1 MPAQRFSLT
10 TFNLYNLNEP
20 GLPLYDK
27 STPWTEDEYKLKL
40 TFIARQLREMR
51 ADIFAF
57 QELWHAKSL
66 ENAFAAAKLA
76 ADYDLLVPG
85 GHAGQR
91 IVCAAAVR
99 KGLLIGAPAWIDRFP
114 EDFNLSS
121 KGEDSQTPQIAVK
134 VDRFSRP
141 VLHMT
146 VKPVPDA
153 PEIHVYVCHFKSK
166 GPTKIFGEPWY
177 DKDKHSKH
185 SEAIGSAL
193 STIRRTAE
201 ATALKMIV
209 TDRIKQTDIPAI
221 VVGDVNDGD
230 LSNTI
235 NILTGQPSYL
245 MGLSLGGGDSDLYT
259 AQTLQQYRSTRDVY
273 YTHIHQNI
281 RESLDQILVSQEF
294 YDNSRKRIWAF
305 DGMDI
310 ANDHLN
316 SEDHRA
322 DGSNDHGIVRARFRY
337 DPAKKS
343 NSSPGG

>member
-1 MPAQRFSLT
+1 MTKQTFSLT

-20 GLPLYDK
+20 ELPLYEK
-27 STPWTEDEYKLKL
+27 TTPWTVEEYALKQ
-40 TFIARQLREMR
+40 TFTARLLREMA
-51 ADIFAF
+51 ADLFAF
-57 QELWHAKSL
+57 QELWHGQSL
-66 ENAFAAAKLA
+66 QNAFAAAGMND
-76 ADYDLLVPG
+76 DYDLIVPDDHTG
-85 GHAGQR
+85 KR
-91 IVCAAAVR
+91 IVCAAAAR
-99 KGLLIGAPAWIDRFP
+99 KGLVVGTPVWIESFP
-114 EDFNLSS
+114 ETFKLSS
-121 KGEDSQTPQIAVK
+121 RGEDSQTPQIAVS

-141 VLHMT
+141 VLHLT
-146 VKPVPDA
+146 IKPLSNG

-166 GPTKIFGEPWY
+166 GPTKIYREPWY
-177 DKDKHSKH
+177 EKDSHAKHAES
-185 SEAIGSAL
+185 IGSAL

-209 TDRIKQTDIPAI
+209 TDKIKETDIPAI
-221 VVGDVNDGD
+221 IVGDVNDGD
-230 LSNTI
+230 LSNTV
-235 NILTGQPSYL
+235 NILTGQPRYL
-245 MGLSLGGGDSDLYT
+245 MGLSLGGGDADLYT

-316 SEDHRA
+316 SENHRA

-337 DPAKKS
+337 DPA
-343 NSSPGG
+343 

>member
-1 MPAQRFSLT
+1 MPTQIFSLT

-20 GLPLYDK
+20 DLPLYK
-27 STPWTEDEYKLKL
+27 RSKPWTEDEYALKMG
-40 TFIARQLREMR
+40 FIARQLREMK

-66 ENAFAAAKLA
+66 ENAFATAKMA
-76 ADYDLLVPG
+76 EDYDLLVPD
-85 GHAGQR
+85 GHAGDR

-99 KGLLIGAPAWIDRFP
+99 KGLLVGAPTWIDRFP

-121 KGEDSQTPQIAVK
+121 KGEDRQTPQIAVK

-141 VLHMT
+141 VLHLN
-146 VKPVPDA
+146 VKPVAKA
-153 PEIHVYVCHFKSK
+153 PEIHIYVCHFKSK
-166 GPTKIFGEPWY
+166 GPTEIFREPWY
-177 DKDKHSKH
+177 EKDKHSKH
-185 SEAIGSAL
+185 AEAVGSAL

-209 TDRIKQTDIPAI
+209 TNRIKASDIPAI

-235 NILTGQPSYL
+235 NILTGQPRYL
-245 MGLSLGGGDSDLYT
+245 MGLSLGGGDADLYT

-273 YTHIHQNI
+273 YTHIFQNI

-294 YDNSRKRIWAF
+294 YDNSRKRLWAF

-316 SEDHRA
+316 TEDHRA

-337 DPAKKS
+337 APAPKVSGADPA
-343 NSSPGG
+343 

>member
-1 MPAQRFSLT
+1 MPRQTFSLT

-20 GLPLYDK
+20 DLPLYK
-27 STPWTEDEYKLKL
+27 RSKPWSAAEYALKQSF
-40 TFIARQLREMR
+40 TARLLRDMA
-51 ADIFAF
+51 ADVFAF
-57 QELWHAKSL
+57 QELWHGQSL
-66 ENAFAAAKLA
+66 QNAFKAAGLDEA
-76 ADYDLLVPG
+76 YDLIVPE
-85 GHAGQR
+85 GHAGGR

-99 KGLLIGAPAWIDRFP
+99 KGLIVGTPSWIERFP
-114 EDFNLSS
+114 DEFELSS
-121 KGEDSQTPQIAVK
+121 KGEDDQTPQIAVK
-134 VDRFSRP
+134 VDSFSRP
-141 VLHMT
+141 VLHLS
-146 VKPVPDA
+146 VKPVEDA
-153 PEIHVYVCHFKSK
+153 PEIHLYVCHFKSK
-166 GPTKIFGEPWY
+166 GPTEIFREPWY
-177 DKDKHSKH
+177 EKATHSKH
-185 SEAIGSAL
+185 AEAIGSAL

-209 TDRIKQTDIPAI
+209 TNRIKETDVPAI

-235 NILTGQPSYL
+235 NILTGQPRYL
-245 MGLSLGGGDSDLYT
+245 MGLSLGGGDADLYT

-322 DGSNDHGIVRARFRY
+322 DGSNDHGIVRARFRF
-337 DPAKKS
+337 DPAPKVRS
-343 NSSPGG
+343 GGQG